1 VICGPAAAVAGGRPF
16 LGMDALTTYARREA
30 FRRFADDTDPKAAR
44 SGMRAAHSIEIVVL
58 LDPSLDGGVW
68 VDIDPATGS
77 PAAAMSIA
85 VKPAGFRFTRLGAA

>member
-1 VICGPAAAVAGGRPF
+1 
-16 LGMDALTTYARREA
+16 
-30 FRRFADDTDPKAAR
+30 
-44 SGMRAAHSIEIVVL
+44 
-58 LDPSLDGGVW
+58 